1 LPFAGKC
8 GIIKTMA
15 IPKRKDENHA
25 EIHLSADHVPEQ
37 KQYGKSFWKSFRE
50 HSDAVFRQ
58 VAAELPDIGDSIFS
72 FNYAYA
78 PSYVA
83 WYRSMRQLGLDA
95 GQADDLMWKMN
106 EKMLLSV
113 PKPFLHM
120 AGKSYLNSFRKKAK
134 QHLQR
139 QGKPGFSEYDWLI
152 DYRDIDANS
161 FEIDIR
167 RCGFITVAKK
177 YGVEG
182 MLPGICSVDYM
193 VSHYMGNG
201 FSRTKTLGDGDECCN
216 CHYELTGKCPLRAP
230 EGMK

>member
-1 LPFAGKC
+1 MQKFIYRL
-8 GIIKTMA
+8 TMCRSKGY
-15 IPKRKDENHA
+15 I
-25 EIHLSADHVPEQ
+25 Q

-106 EKMLLSV
+106 GKMLLSV

>member
-1 LPFAGKC
+1 MQKFIYRL
-8 GIIKTMA
+8 TMCRSKGY
-15 IPKRKDENHA
+15 I
-25 EIHLSADHVPEQ
+25 Q

-152 DYRDIDANS
+152 DYRGIDANS

>member
-1 LPFAGKC
+1 MQKFIYRL
-8 GIIKTMA
+8 TMCRSKGY
-15 IPKRKDENHA
+15 I
-25 EIHLSADHVPEQ
+25 Q

-193 VSHYMGNG
+193 VSYHMGNG

>member
-1 LPFAGKC
+1 MQKFIYRL
-8 GIIKTMA
+8 TMCRSKGY
-15 IPKRKDENHA
+15 I
-25 EIHLSADHVPEQ
+25 Q

-113 PKPFLHM
+113 PKTFLHM

>member
-1 LPFAGKC
+1 MQKFIYRL
-8 GIIKTMA
+8 TMCRSKGY
-15 IPKRKDENHA
+15 I
-25 EIHLSADHVPEQ
+25 Q

-72 FNYAYA
+72 LNYAYA

-230 EGMK
+230 EGMKYS

>member
-1 LPFAGKC
+1 MQKFIYRL
-8 GIIKTMA
+8 TMCRSKGY
-15 IPKRKDENHA
+15 I
-25 EIHLSADHVPEQ
+25 Q

-113 PKPFLHM
+113 PHPFLHM

>member
-1 LPFAGKC
+1 MQKFIYRL
-8 GIIKTMA
+8 TMCRSKGY
-15 IPKRKDENHA
+15 I
-25 EIHLSADHVPEQ
+25 Q

-193 VSHYMGNG
+193 VSHYMGDG

>member
-1 LPFAGKC
+1 MQKFIYRL
-8 GIIKTMA
+8 TMCRSKGY
-15 IPKRKDENHA
+15 I
-25 EIHLSADHVPEQ
+25 Q

-193 VSHYMGNG
+193 VSYYMVNG

>member
-1 LPFAGKC
+1 MQKFIYRL
-8 GIIKTMA
+8 TMCRSKGY
-15 IPKRKDENHA
+15 I
-25 EIHLSADHVPEQ
+25 Q

-113 PKPFLHM
+113 PKPFLQM

-193 VSHYMGNG
+193 VSYYMGNG

>member
-1 LPFAGKC
+1 MQKFIYRL
-8 GIIKTMA
+8 TMCRSKGY
-15 IPKRKDENHA
+15 I
-25 EIHLSADHVPEQ
+25 Q

-193 VSHYMGNG
+193 VSYYMGNG
-201 FSRTKTLGDGDECCN
+201 FSRTKTLGDGDEFCN

>member
-1 LPFAGKC
+1 MQKFIYRL
-8 GIIKTMA
+8 TMCRSKGY
-15 IPKRKDENHA
+15 I
-25 EIHLSADHVPEQ
+25 Q

-193 VSHYMGNG
+193 VSHYMGNC

>member
-1 LPFAGKC
+1 MQKFIYRL
-8 GIIKTMA
+8 TMCRSKGY
-15 IPKRKDENHA
+15 I
-25 EIHLSADHVPEQ
+25 Q

-193 VSHYMGNG
+193 VSYYMGNG

-216 CHYELTGKCPLRAP
+216 CHYELTGTCPLRAP
-230 EGMK
+230 VGMK

>member
-1 LPFAGKC
+1 MQKFIYRL
-8 GIIKTMA
+8 TMCRSKGY
-15 IPKRKDENHA
+15 I
-25 EIHLSADHVPEQ
+25 Q

-201 FSRTKTLGDGDECCN
+201 FSRTRTLGDGDECCN

>member
-1 LPFAGKC
+1 MQKFIYRL
-8 GIIKTMA
+8 TMCRSKGY
-15 IPKRKDENHA
+15 I
-25 EIHLSADHVPEQ
+25 Q

-139 QGKPGFSEYDWLI
+139 QGKPAF
-152 DYRDIDANS
+152 RN
-161 FEIDIR
+161 
-167 RCGFITVAKK
+167 T
-177 YGVEG
+177 
-182 MLPGICSVDYM
+182 
-193 VSHYMGNG
+193 
-201 FSRTKTLGDGDECCN
+201 
-216 CHYELTGKCPLRAP
+216 TG
-230 EGMK
+230 

>member
-1 LPFAGKC
+1 MQKFIYRL
-8 GIIKTMA
+8 TMCRSKGY
-15 IPKRKDENHA
+15 I
-25 EIHLSADHVPEQ
+25 Q

-72 FNYAYA
+72 FKYAYA

>member
-1 LPFAGKC
+1 MQKFIYRL
-8 GIIKTMA
+8 TMCRSKGY
-15 IPKRKDENHA
+15 I
-25 EIHLSADHVPEQ
+25 Q

-95 GQADDLMWKMN
+95 GQADDLIWKMN

>member
-1 LPFAGKC
+1 MQKFIYRL
-8 GIIKTMA
+8 TMCRSKGC
-15 IPKRKDENHA
+15 I
-25 EIHLSADHVPEQ
+25 Q

>member
-1 LPFAGKC
+1 MQKFIYRL
-8 GIIKTMA
+8 TMCRSKGY
-15 IPKRKDENHA
+15 I
-25 EIHLSADHVPEQ
+25 Q

-139 QGKPGFSEYDWLI
+139 QGKPGFSQYDWLI

-177 YGVEG
+177 YGAEG

>member
-1 LPFAGKC
+1 MQKFIYRL
-8 GIIKTMA
+8 TMCRSKGY
-15 IPKRKDENHA
+15 I
-25 EIHLSADHVPEQ
+25 Q

-106 EKMLLSV
+106 EKMMLSV

-193 VSHYMGNG
+193 VSYYMGNG

>member
-1 LPFAGKC
+1 MQKFIYRL
-8 GIIKTMA
+8 TMCRSKGY
-15 IPKRKDENHA
+15 I
-25 EIHLSADHVPEQ
+25 Q

-193 VSHYMGNG
+193 VSYYMGNG

-216 CHYELTGKCPLRAP
+216 CHYELTGKCPPRAP

>member
-1 LPFAGKC
+1 MQKFIYRL
-8 GIIKTMA
+8 TMCRSKGY
-15 IPKRKDENHA
+15 I
-25 EIHLSADHVPEQ
+25 Q

>member
-1 LPFAGKC
+1 MQKFIYRL
-8 GIIKTMA
+8 TMCRSKGY
-15 IPKRKDENHA
+15 I
-25 EIHLSADHVPEQ
+25 Q

-161 FEIDIR
+161 LEIDIR

>member
-1 LPFAGKC
+1 MQKFIYRL
-8 GIIKTMA
+8 TMCRSKGY
-15 IPKRKDENHA
+15 I
-25 EIHLSADHVPEQ
+25 Q

-106 EKMLLSV
+106 EKLLLSV

>member
-1 LPFAGKC
+1 MQKFIYRL
-8 GIIKTMA
+8 TMCRSKGY
-15 IPKRKDENHA
+15 I
-25 EIHLSADHVPEQ
+25 Q

-106 EKMLLSV
+106 EKMPLSV

-193 VSHYMGNG
+193 VSYYMGNG

>member
-1 LPFAGKC
+1 MQKFIYRL
-8 GIIKTMA
+8 TMCRSKGY
-15 IPKRKDENHA
+15 I
-25 EIHLSADHVPEQ
+25 Q

-152 DYRDIDANS
+152 DYQDIDANS

>member
-1 LPFAGKC
+1 MQKFIYRL
-8 GIIKTMA
+8 TMCRSKGY
-15 IPKRKDENHA
+15 I
-25 EIHLSADHVPEQ
+25 Q

-78 PSYVA
+78 LSYVA

>member
-1 LPFAGKC
+1 MQKFIYRL
-8 GIIKTMA
+8 TMCRSKGY
-15 IPKRKDENHA
+15 I
-25 EIHLSADHVPEQ
+25 Q

-182 MLPGICSVDYM
+182 MLPGICSVDYL

>member
-1 LPFAGKC
+1 MQKFIYRL
-8 GIIKTMA
+8 TMCRSKGY
-15 IPKRKDENHA
+15 I
-25 EIHLSADHVPEQ
+25 Q

-58 VAAELPDIGDSIFS
+58 VAAELSDIGDSIFS

>member
-1 LPFAGKC
+1 MQKFIYRL
-8 GIIKTMA
+8 TMCRSKGY
-15 IPKRKDENHA
+15 I
-25 EIHLSADHVPEQ
+25 Q

-72 FNYAYA
+72 FNYAHA

-193 VSHYMGNG
+193 VSYYMGNG

>member
-1 LPFAGKC
+1 MCRSKGY
-8 GIIKTMA
+8 I
-15 IPKRKDENHA
+15 
-25 EIHLSADHVPEQ
+25 Q

-120 AGKSYLNSFRKKAK
+120 ARKKAK

>member
-1 LPFAGKC
+1 MQKFIYRL
-8 GIIKTMA
+8 TMCRSKGY
-15 IPKRKDENHA
+15 I
-25 EIHLSADHVPEQ
+25 Q

-113 PKPFLHM
+113 PKSFLHM

>member
-1 LPFAGKC
+1 MCRSKGY
-8 GIIKTMA
+8 I
-15 IPKRKDENHA
+15 
-25 EIHLSADHVPEQ
+25 Q

>member
-1 LPFAGKC
+1 MQKFIYRL
-8 GIIKTMA
+8 TMCRSKGY
-15 IPKRKDENHA
+15 I
-25 EIHLSADHVPEQ
+25 Q

-193 VSHYMGNG
+193 VPHYMGNG

>member
-1 LPFAGKC
+1 MQKFIYRL
-8 GIIKTMA
+8 TMCRSKGY
-15 IPKRKDENHA
+15 I
-25 EIHLSADHVPEQ
+25 Q

-120 AGKSYLNSFRKKAK
+120 AAKSHLNSFRKKAK

>member
-1 LPFAGKC
+1 
-8 GIIKTMA
+8 M
-15 IPKRKDENHA
+15 KR
-25 EIHLSADHVPEQ
+25 ILFVC
-37 KQYGKSFWKSFRE
+37 
-50 HSDAVFRQ
+50 
-58 VAAELPDIGDSIFS
+58 L
-72 FNYAYA
+72 
-78 PSYVA
+78 
-83 WYRSMRQLGLDA
+83 
-95 GQADDLMWKMN
+95 
-106 EKMLLSV
+106 
-113 PKPFLHM
+113 
-120 AGKSYLNSFRKKAK
+120 
-134 QHLQR
+134 
-139 QGKPGFSEYDWLI
+139 
-152 DYRDIDANS
+152 DIDANS

>member
-1 LPFAGKC
+1 MQKFIYRL
-8 GIIKTMA
+8 TMCRSKGY
-15 IPKRKDENHA
+15 I
-25 EIHLSADHVPEQ
+25 Q

-193 VSHYMGNG
+193 VSYYMGNG

>member
-1 LPFAGKC
+1 MQKFIYRL
-8 GIIKTMA
+8 TMCRSKGY
-15 IPKRKDENHA
+15 I
-25 EIHLSADHVPEQ
+25 Q
-37 KQYGKSFWKSFRE
+37 KQYGKSFWKSYRE

>member
-1 LPFAGKC
+1 MQKFIYRL
-8 GIIKTMA
+8 TMCRSKGY
-15 IPKRKDENHA
+15 I
-25 EIHLSADHVPEQ
+25 Q

-72 FNYAYA
+72 FIYAYA

>member
-1 LPFAGKC
+1 MQKFIYRL
-8 GIIKTMA
+8 TMCRSKGY
-15 IPKRKDENHA
+15 I
-25 EIHLSADHVPEQ
+25 Q

-216 CHYELTGKCPLRAP
+216 CHYEPTGKCPLRAP